1 MPDMANLQLAL
12 RNLVRNRKR
21 GMIALL
27 TVGMA
32 VVAMTLADGFVQ
44 WVFWAMREGT
54 IQSQSGHIQ
63 VVRPG
68 YFQAGAADPHA
79 FLLPVT
85 DAVRQTLE
93 KTPGVKL
100 VAPRLLAT
108 GLISRE
114 GTTVSFIAE
123 GVDPAKEHDLSKAIN
138 LVKGRDLSNGTA
150 NEVILGNGL
159 ARSLHASP
167 GDTVA
172 LLSNTASGGINAVEA
187 KVAGIFVST
196 SQAYDDAAL
205 RLPITLAQ
213 SLIRVEGAHMWLVL
227 LQDTAQTD
235 DRLAEFRTRFPPAA
249 HQLEFV
255 PWYQRADFYNK
266 TVALFSEQI
275 HVLRIIIAAIIVLSI
290 SNILVM
296 NVLERTGEIGT
307 LLAVGIKRRQVLVLF
322 ALEGILLGGVGGIGG
337 AGIGFGLAEI
347 ISAIGIPMPPPPG
360 MEKGFTARINADW
373 TVLLQAFAIAFLTTS
388 VASIYPAWKA
398 SRLDIVNALRHNI

>member
-1 MPDMANLQLAL
+1 MANLQLAL